1 MMEAQCRVVTYNVL
15 VTIHLSYL
23 RWLEGKLKKPKM
35 SCCIITK
42 YDEPILPSMC
52 VVWNILVLQ
61 FWDVLNVISSKEQKW
76 NIFVILGNRL
86 RPTGTLLNL
95 NQIEHILDWKSI
107 NLSEPSAKINWRAFR
122 WMCAWKSPIRSHMD
136 WGLRGKL
143 LHHSWPSKRWLQTG
157 QTFIRNEPKYIT
169 PAYFCHRVS
178 FWLTHGIVTSNSW

>member
-1 MMEAQCRVVTYNVL
+1 MLYNHKIWWTNFAIYVCRIKHTGSS
-15 VTIHLSYL
+15 IL
-23 RWLEGKLKKPKM
+23 RRFE
-35 SCCIITK
+35 CN
-42 YDEPILPSMC
+42 Y
-52 VVWNILVLQ
+52 
-61 FWDVLNVISSKEQKW
+61 SKEQKW

-107 NLSEPSAKINWRAFR
+107 NLSEPSAKINWRAIR

-157 QTFIRNEPKYIT
+157 QTFIRNEPKYIN

-178 FWLTHGIVTSNSW
+178 FWLTHGIVTSNS